1 MREKTDLKTLILAA
15 KNGKKFMARRLD
27 ADDARQPESYFLLRP
42 SEGWDQ
48 SAVTVDWEVEWVR
61 EHLKF
66 EKEINVEPY
75 YVQLGTGVHTV
86 YGQILLTNEFAGK
99 RFKMTLE
106 EIVEG
111 E

>member
-15 KNGKKFMARRLD
+15 IEGKKFMARRLD

-61 EHLKF
+61 DPLKWEGEVILRQYNSLSQTAWIDGF
-66 EKEINVEPY
+66 
-75 YVQLGTGVHTV
+75 QLPS
-86 YGQILLTNEFAGK
+86 EFTGK
-99 RFKMTLE
+99 RCKLTLV
-106 EIVEG
+106 EIVE
-111 E
+111 EER